1 MKNYR
6 LMDENHPL
14 RNRFLRKVVALS
26 AAGVFLDG
34 YDLFIISVAL
44 IYIETQNWL
53 SSNPAIASVEIG
65 LLNSSALAGMLVG
78 AITIGRYADKIGR
91 RTLYIIDLIF
101 FVLFGLLTAL
111 AANIIELLI
120 FRFLL
125 GIGIGADY
133 PVSSTY
139 VAEFSPKNLRGKLT
153 TLTFTFWGI
162 GSMTAAIVGYIF
174 GRHEYVL
181 ILGNQVST
189 WRLLVIN
196 VKTYLTYLWI

>member
-1 MKNYR
+1 
-6 LMDENHPL
+6 
-14 RNRFLRKVVALS
+14 
-26 AAGVFLDG
+26 
-34 YDLFIISVAL
+34 
-44 IYIETQNWL
+44 
-53 SSNPAIASVEIG
+53 
-65 LLNSSALAGMLVG
+65 
-78 AITIGRYADKIGR
+78 
-91 RTLYIIDLIF
+91 
-101 FVLFGLLTAL
+101 
-111 AANIIELLI
+111 
-120 FRFLL
+120 L

-162 GSMTAAIVGYIF
+162 GSMTAAIVVYIF

-196 VKTYLTYLWI
+196 EKTYLTYLWI

>member
-1 MKNYR
+1 MENYR

-91 RTLYIIDLIF
+91 RTIYIIDLIF
-101 FVLFGLLTAL
+101 FVLFGL
-111 AANIIELLI
+111 
-120 FRFLL
+120 
-125 GIGIGADY
+125 
-133 PVSSTY
+133 
-139 VAEFSPKNLRGKLT
+139 
-153 TLTFTFWGI
+153 
-162 GSMTAAIVGYIF
+162 
-174 GRHEYVL
+174 
-181 ILGNQVST
+181 
-189 WRLLVIN
+189 
-196 VKTYLTYLWI
+196 